1 MSISIC
7 GWNGK
12 QNISPTRGREE
23 EEEDYQGEDGVLYL
37 HVCLPLDIVSLPVFI
52 RLC

>member
-1 MSISIC
+1 V

-12 QNISPTRGREE
+12 QSIFPIRGREEE